1 MIRHI
6 VSFRMR
12 STDSTQKSI
21 DIASM
26 RAALVAL
33 SGVIPDVTQIEVH
46 SDLNMVPGHWD
57 AVLISEHPSN
67 ASLEA
72 YQAHPAHREAVTL
85 INSLVEDRA
94 VVDFEVQDSGGLDRE
109 ATT

>member
-1 MIRHI
+1 MIKHI

-12 STDSTQKSI
+12 STDSTQKSR

-26 RAALVAL
+26 TAALVAL
-33 SGVIPDVTQIEVH
+33 GGVIPDVTEIEVH
-46 SDLNMVPGHWD
+46 SDLNMVSGHWD

-67 ASLEA
+67 TSLEA
-72 YQAHPAHREAVTL
+72 YQVHPAHREAVTL

-94 VVDFEVQDSGGLDRE
+94 VVDFEVQDSTVVDRG

>member
-12 STDSTQKSI
+12 STDSTQKSL

-26 RAALVAL
+26 RSALIAL
-33 SGVIPDVTQIEVH
+33 LGVIPDLTRIDVH
-46 SDLNMVPGHWD
+46 SDLNIVPGHWD

-72 YQAHPAHREAVTL
+72 YQAHPAHREVVTL

-94 VVDFEVQDSGGLDRE
+94 VVDFEVQDSTGLDRG

>member
-12 STDSTQKSI
+12 STDSAEKAR

-26 RAALVAL
+26 RESLIGL
-33 SGVIPDVTQIEVH
+33 IGVVPDLTCIDVH
-46 SDLNMVPGHWD
+46 GDLNMVPGHWD
-57 AVLISEHPSN
+57 AVLISEHPSI

-72 YQAHPAHREAVTL
+72 YQAHPAHREVVAL
-85 INSLVEDRA
+85 INNLVDDRA
-94 VVDFEVQDSGGLDRE
+94 VVDFEVMDPIAKVLG
-109 ATT
+109 TTQ